1 MRFKE
6 LKAKLIKLIKRKIY
20 HAPSNDDIFHLIS
33 ILKPLKTD
41 KKLIRVGGERDGG
54 YLIPDDLKGIR
65 ACFSPGVGNLS
76 DFELECAENGMEVFM
91 ADASV
96 NGPAVKDRR
105 FHFAKKYLGNKTRGE
120 FITLKKWIKDS
131 KMVNSDDLLLQMD
144 IEGHE
149 FAVLNSTSEKV
160 LKQFRIIVTEFHG
173 LDLLS
178 DPIYYHKAKKS
189 FKKLL
194 KNHFCVHIHPN
205 NCCGIRTVK
214 GIEVPAVVEF
224 TFIRK
229 NRVKTFGNVESFPHP
244 LDRDNVNNPSLV
256 LPEIWYKGNE

>member
-6 LKAKLIKLIKRKIY
+6 LIIKLNKFLRRKIY
-20 HAPSNDDIFHLIS
+20 PNPSRDDILQLIS

-41 KKLIRVGGERDGG
+41 KKLIRLGGESDGG
-54 YLIPDDLKGIR
+54 YLVPDDLKGIK

-76 DFELECAENGMEVFM
+76 DFELDCAEVGMKIFM

-96 NGPAVKDRR
+96 YGPAIQDSR
-105 FHFAKKYLGNKTRGE
+105 FHFTKKFLGNKTRGKYV
-120 FITLKKWIKDS
+120 TLDKWVKDS
-131 KMVNSDDLLLQMD
+131 KMANSDDLLLQMD

-149 FAVLNSTSEKV
+149 FVVLNSTSEKV
-160 LKQFRIIVTEFHG
+160 LEKFRIIVIEFHG
-173 LDLLS
+173 LHFLS
-178 DPIYYHKAKKS
+178 DPIYYYEATKA

-205 NCCGIRTVK
+205 NCCGIRTVHEV
-214 GIEVPAVVEF
+214 EVPVVAEF

-229 NRVKTFGNVESFPHP
+229 NRIKTFGKVESFPHP
-244 LDRDNVNNPSLV
+244 LDRDNVTNSSLV
-256 LPEIWYKGNE
+256 LPEVWYSGNE